1 MAFFPT
7 ESLSLSYKLSE
18 QAPTFFLWA
27 SSKLLNLLNCT
38 RRISAKTYQLRISVL
53 ETLKWTAKWLTIL
66 VNFSSNLTLIS
77 QKSQINFKK
86 SHQIDLNNDLSSSR
100 LTNFVNSRKDH
111 DVVFTLRDI
120 TVTQLISILKI
131 ES

>member
-1 MAFFPT
+1 M
-7 ESLSLSYKLSE
+7 
-18 QAPTFFLWA
+18 
-27 SSKLLNLLNCT
+27 
-38 RRISAKTYQLRISVL
+38 L
-53 ETLKWTAKWLTIL
+53 ETLKWTTKLLTIL

-77 QKSQINFKK
+77 QKSLINLRK
-86 SHQIDLNNDLSSSR
+86 SHQIDLNNDLSRSR

>member
-1 MAFFPT
+1 M
-7 ESLSLSYKLSE
+7 
-18 QAPTFFLWA
+18 
-27 SSKLLNLLNCT
+27 
-38 RRISAKTYQLRISVL
+38 L
-53 ETLKWTAKWLTIL
+53 ETLKWTAKRLTIL

-77 QKSQINFKK
+77 QKSLINLRK
-86 SHQIDLNNDLSSSR
+86 SHQIDLNNDLSRSR
-100 LTNFVNSRKDH
+100 LANFVNPRKDH